1 MTKFFLFFVASLLFF
16 ACGGNKAVTKPENAS
31 NPKAISGLENLDENF
46 DPLSL
51 NEPPIPI
58 IAKNKDRKANAN
70 TEAADTQQTVE
81 IPEEI
86 IGYRIQIY
94 QTENAQEARDF
105 QQDAFLRLDIDAYV
119 SYDNPYYKVRIGDF
133 TSRYDA
139 EEFLTTLEGRGYKT
153 AWIVR
158 TLVVNPAA
166 KAATVQDEQE

>member
-1 MTKFFLFFVASLLFF
+1 M
-16 ACGGNKAVTKPENAS
+16 
-31 NPKAISGLENLDENF
+31 
-46 DPLSL
+46 
-51 NEPPIPI
+51 
-58 IAKNKDRKANAN
+58 
-70 TEAADTQQTVE
+70 
-81 IPEEI
+81 
-86 IGYRIQIY
+86 
-94 QTENAQEARDF
+94 
-105 QQDAFLRLDIDAYV
+105 RLDIDAYV